1 MSKTKKI
8 VIGVIVGWFA
18 FCLVMGAVTTFLF
31 KAIREDPIDN
41 VAMPYLWD
49 EEAITQQ
56 VGADIKHINRH
67 LRTEEGTQRGV
78 YVTYSIEF
86 YGGEKW
92 YATVRLDKEGEEW
105 VVLDYILREDP
116 PSK

>member
-1 MSKTKKI
+1 MSKTKKLI
-8 VIGVIVGWFA
+8 IKFIIGYFVVCAIVGVVCMYF
-18 FCLVMGAVTTFLF
+18 FT
-31 KAIREDPIDN
+31 KIREDPIDN

-49 EEAITQQ
+49 EEAITEQ

-67 LRTEEGTQRGV
+67 LRTEEGTRRGV

-105 VVLDYILREDP
+105 VVLDYGLKEEP
-116 PSK
+116 PK